1 MKVELSTNHWLHPNH
16 TPADIAV
23 EKAVELGFKRIQVGT
38 PHISGDLDK
47 IVELRKKHKLI
58 FSVHSPFFA
67 EKGFIATPSYTDP
80 ILLERSREIY
90 MKSLEN
96 AHFIGAKK
104 MVIHAS
110 EPHHDE
116 GVPQLVE
123 SLDLLAPKAEE
134 LGITLC
140 LENKFKPSQIGY
152 AENELW
158 GVLSE
163 VDHPNVKMCF
173 DTAHAAVA
181 LGSITKMLDFLKD
194 IAMKVADIHLVP
206 VTPRIDCDDHQAPDP
221 DEYYYENVIKILK
234 DANYKGDLTFEA
246 VVYSDEHVLKGMKY
260 IQSLLKKYGVDK

>member
-1 MKVELSTNHWLHPNH
+1 MEVELSTNHWLRPNH
-16 TPADIAV
+16 TPADVAV
-23 EKAVELGFKRIQVGT
+23 EAAAELGFKHIQIGT

-47 IVELRKKHKLI
+47 IVELRKKHKLT

-67 EKGFIATPSYTDP
+67 EKGFIATPSYKNRA
-80 ILLERSREIY
+80 LLERSREIY
-90 MKSLEN
+90 IKSLEN
-96 AHFIGAKK
+96 AHFVGAKK

-110 EPHHDE
+110 EPHHEE
-116 GVPQLVE
+116 GIPQLVE
-123 SLDLLAPKAEE
+123 SLDLLAPKAEK

-140 LENKFKPSQIGY
+140 LENKFQPSQIGY

-181 LGSITKMLDFLKD
+181 LGSITGMLNFLRE
-194 IAMKVADIHLVP
+194 IAPKVADVHLVP
-206 VTPRIDCDDHQAPDP
+206 VTNRIDCDDHQAPEP
-221 DEYYYENVIKILK
+221 DEYYYDSVIKILK

-246 VVYSDEHVLKGMKY
+246 VYDSDEHILKGMKY
-260 IQSLLKKYGVDK
+260 IEKLIKKYKA